1 MDVVR
6 SEWFWTELTTQLEGE
21 GRPTIEHFEAQLGQA
36 VELTLRFFWDDPT
49 RVLQVDDV
57 PEVRTVQTI
66 TSRNGMFPPGVF
78 YARQLD
84 SETIE
89 LIGVDFD
96 WGYWDLVATDPD
108 D

>member
-1 MDVVR
+1 MR
-6 SEWFWTELTTQLEGE
+6 SDWFWAELTAQLEE
-21 GRPTIEHFEAQLGQA
+21 DDRPAIEHFEAQLGQA

-49 RVLQVDDV
+49 RVVQVDEV

-66 TSRNGMFPPGVF
+66 RSRNGMFPPGVF
-78 YARQLD
+78 YARQLNTD
-84 SETIE
+84 TIE

-96 WGYWDLVATDPD
+96 WDYRDLIATDPD

>member
-6 SEWFWTELTTQLEGE
+6 SDWFWAELTAQLEDDD
-21 GRPTIEHFEAQLGQA
+21 RPTLEQFEAQLGQA
-36 VELTLRFFWDDPT
+36 VELTLRFFWDDPS
-49 RVLQVDDV
+49 RVLPVDDV

-66 TSRNGMFPPGVF
+66 TSRNGMFPPAVF

-84 SETIE
+84 SDTLE

-96 WGYWDLVATDPD
+96 WGYWDLIARDPD

>member
-6 SEWFWTELTTQLEGE
+6 SEWFWAELTAQLEDD
-21 GRPTIEHFEAQLGQA
+21 GRPTMEQFEAQLGQA

-49 RVLQVDDV
+49 KVLPVDLV

-78 YARQLD
+78 YVRHLD
-84 SETIE
+84 NDTVE

-96 WGYWDLVATDPD
+96 WGYWDLIATDPD